1 MEPIYTGCE
10 KKIHYILTK
19 RVIKRYSLNIDD
31 IAKIHFACNQP
42 TEALPLW
49 TAIVTIYGADTT
61 TSHYTEHFYLK
72 NCIRHGFS
80 ITWANLK
87 KGKF

>member
-1 MEPIYTGCE
+1 MEVIYTGKE
-10 KKIHYILTK
+10 KNLHYILTK
-19 RVIKRYSLNIDD
+19 RIIKSRKINTDD
-31 IAKIHFACNQP
+31 IAKIHFVCNQP
-42 TEALPLW
+42 TETLSLW
-49 TAIVTIYGADTT
+49 TAVVTIYGADTT
-61 TSHYTEHFYLK
+61 ASHYTEHFYLK